1 MGPLDIHKLLQG
13 KYRIT
18 TPLEVTE
25 DNLKYLY
32 TPGVA
37 EVALECGKDPRNCFI
52 YTRRKHTIAVV
63 SDGSAVLGLGNIGP
77 YGALPVMEGKAML
90 FKEFGNL
97 DAFPICL
104 GTQNVEEIVNIVKA
118 LEPSFGGINLE
129 DISAPRCFE
138 ILNRLDNEMTIP
150 VFHDDQQG
158 TAVVVVAGLLNALKL
173 AGKRISDVKIVVN
186 GIGAAGYNI
195 VKLLLEFGA
204 KNIFACD
211 IEGLLNEKTSL
222 HKYHLEIA
230 RLTNPSNISAT
241 LRECLKEA
249 DVFIGVS
256 KGNILTGEDIKQ
268 MAVKPII
275 FALANPTPEIAP
287 EVAYENGAFIVAT
300 GRSDYPNQ
308 VNNLLAFPGIMRAA
322 VEKQRKITL
331 LTLMKAAEIISK
343 TIEPERNMILPK
355 ATDRRLHESLY
366 YTLLESF
373 E

>member
-1 MGPLDIHKLLQG
+1 MMTNKGP
-13 KYRIT
+13 
-18 TPLEVTE
+18 
-25 DNLKYLY
+25 
-32 TPGVA
+32 
-37 EVALECGKDPRNCFI
+37 
-52 YTRRKHTIAVV
+52 
-63 SDGSAVLGLGNIGP
+63 
-77 YGALPVMEGKAML
+77 
-90 FKEFGNL
+90 
-97 DAFPICL
+97 
-104 GTQNVEEIVNIVKA
+104 
-118 LEPSFGGINLE
+118 
-129 DISAPRCFE
+129 
-138 ILNRLDNEMTIP
+138 
-150 VFHDDQQG
+150 
-158 TAVVVVAGLLNALKL
+158 AVVVVAGLLNALKL

-195 VKLLLEFGA
+195 VKLLVEFGA

-211 IEGLLNEKTSL
+211 IDGLLNEKTSL
-222 HKYHLEIA
+222 HKYHLEVA

-268 MAVKPII
+268 MAVEPII

-308 VNNLLAFPGIMRAA
+308 VNNLLAFPGILRTA

-343 TIEPERNMILPK
+343 TIELKEI
-355 ATDRRLHESLY
+355 
-366 YTLLESF
+366 
-373 E
+373 